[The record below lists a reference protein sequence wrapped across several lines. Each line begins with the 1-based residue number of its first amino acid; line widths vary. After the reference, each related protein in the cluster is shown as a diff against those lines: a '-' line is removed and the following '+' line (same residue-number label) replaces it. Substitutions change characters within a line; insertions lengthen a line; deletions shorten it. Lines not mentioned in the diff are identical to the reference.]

1 MTVPR
6 QDGRC
11 LIMGILNVTSDSF
24 SDGGRWD
31 RPDSAVSHA
40 QRLVRAGAD
49 IVDVG
54 GESTRPGAHRTAIDV
69 ERRRVLPVIERLAAS
84 GMRVSVD
91 TMRSEIASLA
101 VSRGATIVNDVSGG
115 LADPRM
121 LSTVADIGA
130 TLVLTHWRA
139 HASVAGCHATYE
151 DVVDQVRS
159 ELGSRCDAAT
169 LAGVDPSRIVI
180 DPGLGFSKE
189 SKHNW
194 DILAALDVLQSL
206 GFPVL
211 IGGSRKRFL
220 IQDAETTK
228 GSEMDE
234 RDVATA
240 ALTALVASRGVW
252 GVRVH
257 DVRRSRIAAN
267 VAASMALT

>member
-159 ELGSRCDAAT
+159 ELESRCDAAI